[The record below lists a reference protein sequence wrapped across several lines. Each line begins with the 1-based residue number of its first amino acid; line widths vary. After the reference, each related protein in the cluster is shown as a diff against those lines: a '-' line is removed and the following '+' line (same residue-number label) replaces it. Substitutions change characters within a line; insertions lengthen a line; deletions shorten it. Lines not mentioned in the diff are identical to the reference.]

1 MKVRSRNMSA
11 ETEENYDKQES
22 QYQGR
27 VSNAV
32 PAPCSKQCKYF
43 TKPTHL

>member
-1 MKVRSRNMSA
+1 MSA